1 MNTRINSLIKEI
13 ASNFKSVYSIDIH
26 EFGDIRNADKL
37 NSLVAANICDW
48 SEEEIEIAVE
58 GSLRGINYYL
68 INSVKSDRSKGFPI
82 ASYNSA
88 KEVITNNHKEL
99 IIYTKRIPHFN
110 EGFRLLLEKK
120 GIIKS

>member
-1 MNTRINSLIKEI
+1 MNSRINSLIKEI
-13 ASNFKSVYSIDIH
+13 ASNFKSVYSVDIH
-26 EFGDIRNADKL
+26 EFGEIRNADKL

-48 SEEEIEIAVE
+48 SKEQIEIAVE

-68 INSVKSDRSKGFPI
+68 INILKNDRSKGFPI

-88 KEVITNNHKEL
+88 KEVIKNNHKEL

-110 EGFRLLLEKK
+110 ESFKILLMEK
-120 GIIKS
+120 GII